1 MPELALVLGGTAYG
15 GWTSIYVHRSLE
27 EVAGSFEL
35 SLTERWPEHEQPL
48 VIQPGAACVVTI
60 DGKPVITGYVDA
72 VDQGYD
78 ATNHTLN
85 VSGRDKTA
93 DLVDCS
99 ATFGKGEWRNA
110 KLDQVA
116 RDLSSPFGIT
126 VRASGDLGAPFPSF
140 AIEPGESAYDC
151 LERAARQRGLL
162 LASNGAGELV
172 VGQAGTGKVG
182 TALRSG
188 ENLLSGAVRNDNAS
202 RYSQYTVLGQ
212 RAGSD
217 LVSGA
222 AAAHVKAQATDTG
235 VARFRPL
242 VIVDEDQGDMASFQR
257 RAKWEASV
265 RAARALTYTALVQ
278 GWTHASGLWETN
290 TLVQVYDPV
299 LRLARE
305 LLVRDVDYGLDA
317 SSGQVS
323 QLVLTP
329 AEAYSILKMPAKQKA
344 PRRKKRRDSDDE
356 DAF

>member
-1 MPELALVLGGTAYG
+1 MADLALVLGGTSYG
-15 GWTSIYVHRSLE
+15 GWNSIYVHRSLE
-27 EVAGSFEL
+27 EAAGTFDL
-35 SLTERWPEHEQPL
+35 ALTERWPEHEQPL
-48 VIQPGAACVVTI
+48 VIQPGTACVVTI
-60 DGKPVITGYVDA
+60 DGKAVITGYVDA

-78 ATNHTLN
+78 AANHTLT

-110 KLDQVA
+110 KLDQIA
-116 RDLSSPFGIT
+116 RDLAAPFGII
-126 VRASGDLGAPFPSF
+126 VRSNGDLGAPFPSY

-162 LASNGAGELV
+162 LASNGAGNLV

-188 ENLLSGAVRNDNAS
+188 ENLLSCRVRNDNAM

-217 LVSGA
+217 QVSGA
-222 AAAHVKAQATDTG
+222 AAAQVKAQATDAG
-235 VARFRPL
+235 VTRFRPL
-242 VIVDEDQGDMASFQR
+242 VIVDEDQGDIASFQR

-265 RAARALTYTALVQ
+265 RAARALTYTTLVQ

-305 LLVRDVDYGLDA
+305 LLVRDADYALDP
-317 SSGQVS
+317 SVGQVT

-329 AEAYSILKMPAKQKA
+329 AEAYSILQMPAKHKA
-344 PRRKKRRDSDDE
+344 PRRSKRRGDDEE